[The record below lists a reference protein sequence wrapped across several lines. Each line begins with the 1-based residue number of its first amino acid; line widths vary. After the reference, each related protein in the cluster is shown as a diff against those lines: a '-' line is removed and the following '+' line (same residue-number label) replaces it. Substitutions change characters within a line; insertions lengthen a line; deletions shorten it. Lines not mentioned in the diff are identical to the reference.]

1 MTMTDRVVRIGG
13 ASAFF
18 GDSPQGTPQLL
29 SASVG
34 LDYLVYDSL
43 AESVM
48 GRLGSQARRDPE
60 AGFVKRFIDLQLGP
74 HLKEIAER
82 GIKVIT
88 NSGGLA
94 PEKCA
99 AAIRTRLAELGLK
112 LKVAAIVGDNLTA
125 RAGELK
131 ELGLTDMYTGEPLGD
146 VIAGADAVNSIT
158 AYTGAFP
165 IAQALGEGADIVV
178 CGRVV
183 DSAPTL
189 AALIHEFGWG
199 PDDFD
204 LLSAGTLAGH
214 LLECST
220 QVSGGTFTDWRDV
233 EDWANLGFPIALCK
247 ADGTMVITKPEKSGG
262 LVSVGTISEQLLYEV
277 SNSGAYFVPD
287 VVCDFSQV
295 KIVQDGPNRVHLS
308 GARGL
313 SRTSTYKVCMTHE
326 RGWMGITSYPVV
338 GLEAAA
344 KGERLGAALVNRTR
358 DIFRQRNLG
367 DWDRTEVQV
376 VGSEAAFGDKAAP
389 LARQVRE
396 VVCRVAGEH
405 RDKAAIDLFAEEAL
419 TLITTLVGASVSM
432 QQVCTPVQR
441 LTCVLLD
448 KAKVKLEIVTEEG
461 RKPAQVPTEGAYR
474 AEMTPD
480 PALPP
485 KPADA
490 DAEVPLIALAWARS
504 GDKGDLFNVAV
515 IARKPDYMPYIAA
528 ALTPEALAQQYSH
541 LFNPGAKRAV
551 ERQYAPGFNALN
563 ILVRETMG
571 GGLAS
576 NLRFDTCAKGHG
588 QQLLTRMI
596 PVSRAIAR
604 EVEPRIR
611 EIEAVATYEGVA

>member
-1 MTMTDRVVRIGG
+1 MTDRVVRIGG

-29 SASVG
+29 SDPGG

-43 AESVM
+43 SESVV
-48 GRLGSQARRDPE
+48 GRLGTQARANPE
-60 AGFVKRFIDLQLGP
+60 TGFVKRFIDLQLGP
-74 HLKEIAER
+74 SLKEIAER

-99 AAIRTRLAELGLK
+99 DAIRARLAELGLK
-112 LKVAAIVGDNLTA
+112 MKVAAVVGDNLTG
-125 RAGELK
+125 RAEELK
-131 ELGLTDMYTGEPLGD
+131 GLGLKDMYTGEDFAEVL
-146 VIAGADAVNSIT
+146 ASADQVNSIT

-189 AALIHEFGWG
+189 AALIHEFGWT

-204 LLSAGTLAGH
+204 LLAAGTLAGH

-233 EDWANLGFPIALCK
+233 EDWANLGFPIAHCK
-247 ADGTMVITKPEKSGG
+247 ADGSMVVTKPQKSGG

-295 KIVQDGPNRVHLS
+295 KIVQDGPNRVRLS
-308 GARGL
+308 GAKGL
-313 SRTSTYKVCMTHE
+313 SRTATYKACMTYD

-338 GLEAAA
+338 GIEAAA
-344 KGERLGAALVNRTR
+344 KAERLGAALVNRTR
-358 DIFRQRNLG
+358 EIFRQKNLP
-367 DWDRTEVQV
+367 DWNRTEVQV
-376 VGSEAAFGDKAAP
+376 VGSEAAFGDKATHA
-389 LARQVRE
+389 ARQNRE

-405 RDKAAIDLFAEEAL
+405 REKAGIDIFGEEAL

-432 QQVCTPVQR
+432 QQACVPVQH
-441 LTCVLLD
+441 LGCFLID
-448 KAKVKLEIVTEEG
+448 KSLVKFEVVTEEG
-461 RKPAQVPTEGAYR
+461 RKPAPVPTDGAYR
-474 AEMTPD
+474 PEMTPD
-480 PALPP
+480 PAVPP
-485 KPADA
+485 APADA
-490 DAEVPLIALAWARS
+490 EVEVPLIALAWARS

-515 IARKPDYMPYIAA
+515 IARKPEYMPYIAA
-528 ALTPEALAQQYSH
+528 ALSTAAVAEQYSH

-563 ILVRETMG
+563 FLVRETMG

-604 EVEPRIR
+604 EVEGRLK
-611 EIEAVATYEGVA
+611 EIDAVPAYEGVA